1 MSGILIKRFS
11 PFLYFFLR
19 RLMGPFRAGQKHME
33 VCREFGR
40 GIFNIIHR
48 GLLIHPTG
56 MCLALQG
63 SQGSFLCEFAAE
75 GKIKIKTLRPSST
88 YLLSFLST
96 FIFFGGLW
104 FFFEEQ
110 SSVKLLFVTWHLRA
124 SLILL
129 RSLSNDFLFF
139 FPP

>member
-48 GLLIHPTG
+48 GLLI
-56 MCLALQG
+56 
-63 SQGSFLCEFAAE
+63 
-75 GKIKIKTLRPSST
+75 SSHR
-88 YLLSFLST
+88 YVLST
-96 FIFFGGLW
+96 PGITRIFF
-104 FFFEEQ
+104 
-110 SSVKLLFVTWHLRA
+110 V
-124 SLILL
+124 
-129 RSLSNDFLFF
+129 
-139 FPP
+139 